1 MCISFLQAEDGI
13 RYGHVTGVQ
22 TCALPILS
30 MVALLPPELD
40 NAWVKLFGGLLD
52 HKPTH
57 IPLTHH
63 LHAVLLGQHLTLFAS
78 KIGRASCRERE
89 LIMVSEVVLSSISNK
104 TLI

>member
-78 KIGRASCRERE
+78 SVALLLRGS
-89 LIMVSEVVLSSISNK
+89 IMRKWGYPLWRTVLRI
-104 TLI
+104 